1 MSAAAKRAVD
11 TVAAGRRVEARG
23 GKRLSR
29 QAWQDIRRAC
39 RLAAENERVRA
50 VDIHGVHISF
60 SVTPFC
66 HGNINGGCTSPA
78 WQAPAANSLP
88 AQERPPRPPNS
99 RKRRSAK
106 RLEKF
111 CHDKKAAAEAAL
123 AADEAA
129 PVRADGTSDTKGST
143 PIETMDVEA
152 PASPRREQQ
161 RILDEASE
169 ALAEKSRAVAYQR
182 PPESEP
188 RPMRRFRRPRS

>member
-1 MSAAAKRAVD
+1 MSAAANRAVD

-39 RLAAENERVRA
+39 RLAAESERVRA

-60 SVTPFC
+60 SLAPFC
-66 HGNINGGCTSPA
+66 HGCNTGGCTSLA
-78 WQAPAANSLP
+78 WQAPAANP
-88 AQERPPRPPNS
+88 QPMQERSPRPPNS
-99 RKRRSAK
+99 RQRRSAK

-111 CHDKKAAAEAAL
+111 NHGKRAAAEAAL
-123 AADEAA
+123 AAEAA
-129 PVRADGTSDTKGST
+129 PANAAGRSDTKGPASV
-143 PIETMDVEA
+143 ETMDVEA

-169 ALAEKSRAVAYQR
+169 ALAERSKAVASQR
-182 PPESEP
+182 PHESET
-188 RPMRRFRRPRS
+188 RPMRRFRRPYS